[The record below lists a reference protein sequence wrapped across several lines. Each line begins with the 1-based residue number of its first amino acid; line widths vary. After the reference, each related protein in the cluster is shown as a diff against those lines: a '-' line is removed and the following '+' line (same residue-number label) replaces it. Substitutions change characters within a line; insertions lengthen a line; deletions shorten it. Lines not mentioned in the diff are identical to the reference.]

1 MVVEIAVGVGS
12 AVVTC
17 GAWAFAIKWL
27 YAKIVEIDKCKVSA
41 GTCDLKHNNIRERL
55 ADGDRHICSLVE
67 SNQQLSQ
74 SVALLAQELR
84 MWIEH
89 LKEKDREKK

>member
-1 MVVEIAVGVGS
+1 MVTEIAVGVGS

-27 YAKIVEIDKCKVSA
+27 YCKVQEIDKCKVST
-41 GTCDLKHNNIRERL
+41 GTCELKHNNIRERL
-55 ADGDRHICSLVE
+55 ADGDRQISALVK
-67 SNQQLSQ
+67 SNQDLSQ

-84 MWIEH
+84 MWVEH